1 MNKYALALLLGSA
14 AAKNNQ
20 VDKVNVK
27 QVEDIVG
34 GFLKGALDAEGFDD
48 ITKCI
53 QDGEH
58 IITDVESAVG
68 HFEKKD
74 AKDVIAGLEDI
85 ADLVKQVKAGMSD
98 CSHIKADWEKL
109 VQMAAIFDSPT
120 SFAYHVGKDILVNG
134 VQIFQEIETAVA
146 DYKSQKWEDFGFM
159 VGEATAKT
167 LLGSGEQ
174 IAQIEKKT
182 MVAETFRGILEAY
195 GGSFNIEALL
205 VCISDEDQAA
215 LMLDVAY

>member
-85 ADLVKQVKAGMSD
+85 ADLASDELTGGYDVVKGERVKIQGF
-98 CSHIKADWEKL
+98 L
-109 VQMAAIFDSPT
+109 
-120 SFAYHVGKDILVNG
+120 
-134 VQIFQEIETAVA
+134 
-146 DYKSQKWEDFGFM
+146 EDFALSKE
-159 VGEATAKT
+159 EADELIMSA
-167 LLGSGEQ
+167 
-174 IAQIEKKT
+174 
-182 MVAETFRGILEAY
+182 R
-195 GGSFNIEALL
+195 NI
-205 VCISDEDQAA
+205 VYKD
-215 LMLDVAY
+215 

>member
-1 MNKYALALLLGSA
+1 
-14 AAKNNQ
+14 
-20 VDKVNVK
+20 
-27 QVEDIVG
+27 
-34 GFLKGALDAEGFDD
+34 
-48 ITKCI
+48 
-53 QDGEH
+53 
-58 IITDVESAVG
+58 
-68 HFEKKD
+68 
-74 AKDVIAGLEDI
+74 
-85 ADLVKQVKAGMSD
+85 
-98 CSHIKADWEKL
+98 
-109 VQMAAIFDSPT
+109 MAAIFDSPT

-146 DYKSQKWEDFGFM
+146 DYKSQKWEDFGYT

-215 LMLDVAY
+215 LMLDVAYQALETAIKTKDYSNLIGSVIGVIGAVQEFKKGLPACEAIDTTTFNYKGLDDSMKSLTQ

>member
-98 CSHIKADWEKL
+98 CSHIKADW
-109 VQMAAIFDSPT
+109 
-120 SFAYHVGKDILVNG
+120 
-134 VQIFQEIETAVA
+134 
-146 DYKSQKWEDFGFM
+146 
-159 VGEATAKT
+159 
-167 LLGSGEQ
+167 
-174 IAQIEKKT
+174 
-182 MVAETFRGILEAY
+182 
-195 GGSFNIEALL
+195 
-205 VCISDEDQAA
+205 
-215 LMLDVAY
+215 